1 INECASY
8 PCINSGNCTN
18 TDGSYSCNCSHGWE
32 GVNCE
37 NVISISDINECA
49 SYPCINSGNCTNTDG
64 SYSCNCSHGW
74 EGVNCEN

>member
-1 INECASY
+1 VDECNNF
-8 PCINSGNCTN
+8 PCKNDGNCTN
-18 TDGSYSCNCSHGWE
+18 TIGSYMCDCSSGWT
-32 GVNCE
+32 GVNCTT
-37 NVISISDINECA
+37 DINECA